1 MTMKLIGL
9 ARVGKD
15 VEVRHLASGEAVVNI
30 SLAYNHGKKGDDG
43 KRPSQWVEA
52 TLYGNRAESLAK
64 FLTKGTSLFV
74 DLRDVHV
81 QTYQKRDGGTGTKLT
96 GKVDSLDFSGNRPGN
111 DKPQSSSTG
120 TGFDEMDS
128 DIPF

>member
-1 MTMKLIGL
+1 MTMKLIGV
-9 ARVGKD
+9 ARVGQD
-15 VEVRHLASGEAVVNI
+15 VEIRHLSSGKAVANI
-30 SLAYNHGKKGDDG
+30 SLAFNYGKKGDDG

-52 TLYGNRAESLAK
+52 TLFGDRAESLAK

-81 QTYQKRDGGTGTKLT
+81 ETYQKRDGGTGTKLT
-96 GKVDSLDFSGNRPGN
+96 GTVDSLDFAGNRPGN